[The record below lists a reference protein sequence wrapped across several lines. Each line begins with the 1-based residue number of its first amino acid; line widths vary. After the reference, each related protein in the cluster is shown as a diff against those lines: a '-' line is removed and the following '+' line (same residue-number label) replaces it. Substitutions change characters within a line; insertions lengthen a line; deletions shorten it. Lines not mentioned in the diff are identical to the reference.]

1 VRGNLVTFSAIMLAT
16 LLAALDQTIVA
27 TALPAIVTDLRGFSH
42 LSWVV
47 TAYLVAST
55 VTIPLYGKLSDIYGR
70 RALFV
75 TAISLFVFGS
85 LLCGIASSMGELIA
99 FRALQGLGA
108 GGLIPLAQATVADL
122 FSPRERGR
130 YQGYITS
137 MWGVAAVAGPL
148 VGGTLTDAVSW
159 RWIFL
164 VNLPLGLA
172 ALVVVLRTMRQG
184 GPGQV
189 RRDHTIDYL
198 GAALLGLAISCL
210 LLACVWGG
218 TTYPWG
224 SPEVLG
230 TAAGGVM
237 GLLVFVVVERRAVEP
252 ILPLSLFRDRVFS
265 VSVTANLLL
274 GAIVFAVSIYLPVY
288 LQGVLG
294 DSATGSGL
302 VLLGFSL
309 AWVAMGT
316 TTGHLIS
323 RTGRYK
329 VFPMVGSV
337 LIAVGMVL
345 LTRLQPSTPNVL
357 VAALLVLSGVGL
369 GCSMQAYIVGTQNAV
384 AGEQLGTATAAL
396 QLFRSMGSALAV
408 AGLGTL
414 LANRVASELH
424 DRLGEQ
430 AGRVDIDRLL
440 QGATGPADLTG
451 PTHAA
456 LAGALHTV
464 WLVAAGLALANIVVA
479 ALQEE
484 RPLRTRPVS
493 EPDAD
498 EPARTTARA

>member
-27 TALPAIVTDLRGFSH
+27 TALPEIVTELQGFSH

-75 TAISLFVFGS
+75 VAISLFVLGS
-85 LLCGIASSMGELIA
+85 LLCGIAASMGQLIA

-137 MWGVAAVAGPL
+137 MWGLAAVAGPL
-148 VGGTLTDAVSW
+148 VGGTLTDVVSW
-159 RWIFL
+159 RWIFF
-164 VNLPLGLA
+164 VNLPLGIG
-172 ALVVVLRTMRQG
+172 ALVVVLRTMRQ
-184 GPGQV
+184 PVV
-189 RRDHTIDYL
+189 RREHTIDYL
-198 GAALLGLAISCL
+198 GATVLGIAVTCV
-210 LLACVWGG
+210 LLASVWGG

-224 SPEVLG
+224 SAPVLA
-230 TAAGGVM
+230 TAAA
-237 GLLVFVVVERRAVEP
+237 GLSGLVLFVIVERRAVEP
-252 ILPLSLFRDRVFS
+252 ILPLSLFRNRVFTVS
-265 VSVTANLLL
+265 VSANLIL
-274 GAIVFAVSIYLPVY
+274 GAIVFAISIYVPVY

-302 VLLGFSL
+302 VLLGFMLS
-309 AWVAMGT
+309 WVATATM
-316 TTGHLIS
+316 TGQLITRS
-323 RTGRYK
+323 GRYK
-329 VFPMVGSV
+329 AFPMMGSV
-337 LIAVGMVL
+337 LITIGVVL
-345 LTRLQPSTPNVL
+345 LTRLEPSTPNLL
-357 VAALLVLSGVGL
+357 VAAMLVVSGVGL
-369 GCSMQAYIVGTQNAV
+369 GASMQAYVVGTQNAV
-384 AGEQLGTATAAL
+384 VGDQLGTATAAL

-414 LANRVASELH
+414 LANRVGSELH
-424 DRLGEQ
+424 ERLGQ
-430 AGRVDIDRLL
+430 RAGAVDVDRLL
-440 QGATGPADLTG
+440 QGGRVAQELST

-456 LAGALHTV
+456 LADALHTV
-464 WLVAAGLALANIVVA
+464 WIVVAGLAVLNVVIA
-479 ALQEE
+479 SLQEE

-493 EPDAD
+493 EPSQPERVA
-498 EPARTTARA
+498 